1 MASALCGVNPLQ
13 FAQSIPRFI
22 SIWTILG
29 GMFQS
34 LIYGTIVA
42 SVACYN
48 GFTASG
54 GARGVGRAVTMA
66 AVYTNFY
73 IVIANFLSSEF
84 LEWIGEVGRYGWEMV
99 APMTEPS
106 SREQYE
112 TIRDI
117 FRLMGETLKRAF
129 VRPWRWQEIIQSIV
143 QIGIGSIPIIAV
155 STAFAGMVVTNEI
168 AYHMDLA
175 LHTVTMIPGFTGQ
188 FILRELGIA
197 IPALLLVAK
206 VGAAITAEVG
216 SMKVTEQID
225 ALKLLGIDPISY
237 LVFPRFVASIISAAC
252 LTLTASAVTLGCAI
266 LIAIYRYNFLALEY
280 INELRHFIGAKDII
294 CALGQRNDLRGRDSD
309 HFLRVRIPL

>member
-1 MASALCGVNPLQ
+1 M
-13 FAQSIPRFI
+13 
-22 SIWTILG
+22 
-29 GMFQS
+29 
-34 LIYGTIVA
+34 
-42 SVACYN
+42 
-48 GFTASG
+48 TA
-54 GARGVGRAVTMA
+54 VV
-66 AVYTNFY
+66 
-73 IVIANFLSSEF
+73 
-84 LEWIGEVGRYGWEMV
+84 
-99 APMTEPS
+99 
-106 SREQYE
+106 REQYE
-112 TIRDI
+112 TFRDI

-280 INELRHFIGAKDII
+280 INELRHFIGARDII
-294 CALGQRNDLRGRDSD
+294 CALVKGMIYGA
-309 HFLRVRIPL
+309 VIPIISCAYGFRCKGGAEGVGTATTNSVVTSTIAVIILDFVLTYIFTWIL